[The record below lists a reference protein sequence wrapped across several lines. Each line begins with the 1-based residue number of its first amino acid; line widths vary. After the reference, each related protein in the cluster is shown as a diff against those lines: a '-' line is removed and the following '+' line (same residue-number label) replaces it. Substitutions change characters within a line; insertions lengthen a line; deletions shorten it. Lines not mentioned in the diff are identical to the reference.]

1 MKGDAMERTKEI
13 ADKIVLNGCQEQET
27 YTNELIVE
35 KKQYT
40 SSKNE
45 LSTSDNNVTKGMPF
59 TIRIFN

>member
-1 MKGDAMERTKEI
+1 MERTKEI

-27 YTNELIVE
+27 HTNEPIVE

-45 LSTSDNNVTKGMPF
+45 FSTPDNNVTKSMPF